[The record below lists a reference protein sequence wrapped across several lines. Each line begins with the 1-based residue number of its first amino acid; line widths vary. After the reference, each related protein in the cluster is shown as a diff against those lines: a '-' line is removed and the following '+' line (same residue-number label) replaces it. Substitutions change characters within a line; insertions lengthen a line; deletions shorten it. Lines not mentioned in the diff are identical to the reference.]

1 LDLFF
6 VQGTAR
12 PNILICRDPV
22 CCVSVDELPPLLIH
36 GPQVFRN
43 ARKLTCDGSVVQVIS
58 ILDAAWA
65 KRSGIEHCVAE
76 HLENFLL
83 ENMRADPE
91 LVDALKEFDPVA
103 NWNDPDWQERIDVHE
118 LNQREELFKNL
129 KARFK

>member
-1 LDLFF
+1 M
-6 VQGTAR
+6 V
-12 PNILICRDPV
+12 
-22 CCVSVDELPPLLIH
+22 
-36 GPQVFRN
+36 
-43 ARKLTCDGSVVQVIS
+43 RKSSAMRASSRAIVQVIS

-103 NWNDPDWQERIDVHE
+103 NWNDPDWQERIDVDE